1 MITAVSFQLAGILVA
16 IGFREIAKAEIS
28 VNGSPAGKRGGLA
41 SSLHVILGRP
51 VASAAWSTFWY
62 SPAAPAHPGL
72 ISMPKVWWRSYGMI
86 RAAVCGL
93 WLS

>member
-41 SSLHVILGRP
+41 SSLHVILGDPSLRL
-51 VASAAWSTFWY
+51 
-62 SPAAPAHPGL
+62 PGQPSGTALQPLL
-72 ISMPKVWWRSYGMI
+72 IRG
-86 RAAVCGL
+86 
-93 WLS
+93 